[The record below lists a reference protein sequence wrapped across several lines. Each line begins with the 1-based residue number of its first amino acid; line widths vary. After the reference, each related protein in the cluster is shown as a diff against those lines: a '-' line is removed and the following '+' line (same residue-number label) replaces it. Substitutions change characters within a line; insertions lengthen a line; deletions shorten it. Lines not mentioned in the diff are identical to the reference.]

1 MYGLEETKGLEISL
15 AHKNGASVSIVSEK
29 SVGID
34 IETIEERTKDFLE
47 ISFTPYE
54 LELIKD
60 KDITEWSTR
69 FWVAKEAYGKML
81 GVGLQGNPKRYEVK
95 RINEDILFIEDCEI
109 KIFKYKNYII
119 GWTQ

>member
-1 MYGLEETKGLEISL
+1 M
-15 AHKNGASVSIVSEK
+15 SIVSEK

-95 RINEDILFIEDCEI
+95 RINDDILFIEDCEI
-109 KIFKYKNYII
+109 RIFKYKNYII